1 MIETT
6 REQLEELLDPLWSE
20 HPVWRSIDTGDGWN
34 DLIRDLAT
42 ELSALPI
49 SWEIVQIKEK
59 FGGLRFYIN
68 SDDWEITNPSFANTR
83 CFPFKPAKC
92 AENQEPPPTPTGS
105 EPSAPPTPANLPP

>member
-42 ELSALPI
+42 ELSTLPI

-68 SDDWEITNPSFANTR
+68 SDDWEITNPILRKYEMLSFQT
-83 CFPFKPAKC
+83 CEVC
-92 AENQEPPPTPTGS
+92 GEPGTPTD
-105 EPSAPPTPANLPP
+105 TYWIRTLCPAHTS